1 MEGNV
6 GPKIKEKLEIEE
18 DEASH
23 CTPMFLG
30 YGLFEVDCKGR
41 KYVINLYRRTRG
53 CRKWDVSGIPCC
65 HAISAI
71 WHGGSNPNDYLT
83 HYFENEM
90 YLKACEPIIYP
101 VLSEEQWVRTNQ
113 PKIEPSKSRATIS
126 RPKKVRNRSANE
138 TSNPYWIRKGGK
150 KNQCGMCKKYGH
162 NTKTCTVRMRHDER
176 QQRRRTFYGEHATDT
191 DCNLNRAMFLLCD
204 CLAYI

>member
-53 CRKWDVSGIPCC
+53 CRK
-65 HAISAI
+65 
-71 WHGGSNPNDYLT
+71 
-83 HYFENEM
+83 
-90 YLKACEPIIYP
+90 
-101 VLSEEQWVRTNQ
+101 
-113 PKIEPSKSRATIS
+113 
-126 RPKKVRNRSANE
+126 
-138 TSNPYWIRKGGK
+138 
-150 KNQCGMCKKYGH
+150 
-162 NTKTCTVRMRHDER
+162 
-176 QQRRRTFYGEHATDT
+176 
-191 DCNLNRAMFLLCD
+191 
-204 CLAYI
+204 